1 MGRRTHLELSSTS
14 QSSTSPPQHS
24 RSAKRK
30 PPANDASR
38 RQALQENPNPSRVHG
53 GQSPSLGPN
62 SPENHMTWKSY
73 ETDGGVKWSQRCNSL
88 MDWHSQCHT
97 RSHLRQIIPG
107 FGKSSFR
114 CNKDPLITISCDR
127 QNLASTGQH
136 RASPCNVE
144 TAVAL

>member
-24 RSAKRK
+24 RKAKRK

-38 RQALQENPNPSRVHG
+38 RQASQENPNPSPTHG
-53 GQSPSLGPN
+53 GKPIARN
-62 SPENHMTWKSY
+62 ESPENHMTWKSY

-97 RSHLRQIIPG
+97 RSHLRQIISG

-136 RASPCNVE
+136 RASLCNVE